1 MNEVRGLPNTWLI
14 SKTVKM
20 APLNLCMVFM
30 FVRARKRYV
39 CVCVCIFA
47 IFAYEEKKTVKN
59 IKNILRCE
67 FKV

>member
-1 MNEVRGLPNTWLI
+1 MNKVRGLPNTWLI

-30 FVRARKRYV
+30 FVRARKS
-39 CVCVCIFA
+39 CVCV
-47 IFAYEEKKTVKN
+47 YLQYLHTKKKTVKN